1 MCQAQKKDVSKMT
14 DERDTARFRQAAAL
28 LPPRLRQLTGGL
40 DRESRGRA
48 EELRLRAGRPM
59 TVVFPEGERPLSG
72 EPVTQRELYAV
83 LETATQASAHAALER
98 VRSGFFTVQGGH
110 RIGIC
115 GTAVVRDGSVANLR
129 QLSSLAIRVARE
141 VPGAAEGL
149 LPQLLEGGELQS
161 AVLLSPPG
169 GGKTTLLRD
178 LIRRVSDGIGTAPL
192 RVGVADERGEL
203 AAMYN
208 GTPQNDLGART
219 DILDSCPKGPA
230 LLMLLRAM
238 NPQVLAADEI
248 TAPADA
254 EALAQAAGCGV
265 KLLCTIHGGSLADLR
280 RRPVCRRLM
289 EEGLFRKAVL
299 LQVREGQRVCRVE
312 DLEGAL
318 C

>member
-48 EELRLRAGRPM
+48 EELRLRTGRPM

-141 VPGAAEGL
+141 VPGASAPVLDRLWSEG
-149 LPQLLEGGELQS
+149 EFQS
-161 AVLLSPPG
+161 TLLLSPPG

-178 LIRRVSDGIGTAPL
+178 LVRALSDGEGGRPAL

-203 AAMYN
+203 AGMCR
-208 GTPQNDLGART
+208 GEPQFAVGSRT
-219 DILDSCPKGPA
+219 DVLDGCPKGA
-230 LLMLLRAM
+230 GLLMLLRSM

-248 TAPADA
+248 TAPEDA
-254 EALAQAAGCGV
+254 AALETASGCGV
-265 KLLCTIHGGSLADLR
+265 ALLASVHSRDLEELSA
-280 RRPVCRRLM
+280 RPVGRRLL
-289 EEGLFRKAVL
+289 EGRLFRRAV
-299 LQVREGQRVCRVE
+299 VIRREGGARTYGVE
-312 DLEGAL
+312 AL

>member
-1 MCQAQKKDVSKMT
+1 
-14 DERDTARFRQAAAL
+14 
-28 LPPRLRQLTGGL
+28 
-40 DRESRGRA
+40 
-48 EELRLRAGRPM
+48 
-59 TVVFPEGERPLSG
+59 
-72 EPVTQRELYAV
+72 
-83 LETATQASAHAALER
+83 
-98 VRSGFFTVQGGH
+98 
-110 RIGIC
+110 
-115 GTAVVRDGSVANLR
+115 
-129 QLSSLAIRVARE
+129 
-141 VPGAAEGL
+141 
-149 LPQLLEGGELQS
+149 
-161 AVLLSPPG
+161 
-169 GGKTTLLRD
+169 
-178 LIRRVSDGIGTAPL
+178 
-192 RVGVADERGEL
+192 
-203 AAMYN
+203 MYN

-219 DILDSCPKGPA
+219 DILDGCPKGPA

-254 EALAQAAGCGV
+254 EPLAQAAGCGV

>member
-48 EELRLRAGRPM
+48 EELRLRVGRPM

-115 GTAVVRDGSVANLR
+115 GTAVVRDGAVINLR

-141 VPGAAEGL
+141 VPGASAPVLDRLWSEG
-149 LPQLLEGGELQS
+149 EFQS
-161 AVLLSPPG
+161 TLLLSPPG

-178 LIRRVSDGIGTAPL
+178 LVRCLSAGGPGRPGLRVSLI
-192 RVGVADERGEL
+192 DERGEV
-203 AAMYN
+203 AVMVRGA
-208 GTPQNDLGART
+208 PQMDVGPRT
-219 DILDSCPKGPA
+219 DVLDACPKA
-230 LLMLLRAM
+230 LGIPMALRAM
-238 NPQVLAADEI
+238 NPQVIAVDEI
-248 TAPADA
+248 TAEADLRA
-254 EALAQAAGCGV
+254 AVQAAGCGV
-265 KLLCTIHGGSLADLR
+265 GLLATVHAAGVEELRQRPLYRQLLAEGVFRLA
-280 RRPVCRRLM
+280 VCIR
-289 EEGLFRKAVL
+289 
-299 LQVREGQRVCRVE
+299 REGSGRTYEVE
-312 DLEGAL
+312 ELPW
-318 C
+318 

>member
-1 MCQAQKKDVSKMT
+1 MDAPWKDYAA
-14 DERDTARFRQAAAL
+14 ERFEQAAAL
-28 LPPRLRQLTGGL
+28 LPWALRQGA
-40 DRESRGRA
+40 DRLSKGDKARA
-48 EELRLRAGRPM
+48 EELRLRVGRPPS
-59 TVVFPEGERPLSG
+59 VVWPEGERPLPG
-72 EPVTQRELYAV
+72 LEDTPVQPGDLSLV
-83 LETATQASAHAALER
+83 LEVATQASVHTVLDR
-98 VRSGFFTVQGGH
+98 VRDGFVTVRGGH
-110 RIGIC
+110 RVGLC
-115 GTAVVRDGSVANLR
+115 GTAAVEEGEVRTLR

-141 VPGAAEGL
+141 VPGAAEGV
-149 LPQLLEGGELQS
+149 LPQLLEEGELQS

-219 DILDSCPKGPA
+219 DILDGCPKGPA

-289 EEGLFRKAVL
+289 EEGLFRKVVL